1 MRRDCPN
8 AKKILLTHDGYISA
22 SDDEEVTDPTSEKS
36 EEVDHL
42 LDGYELTVNCK
53 KNLVKRVQ
61 ADIIEDKGRGGLF
74 FRLNAKLI
82 TPVAS

>member
-1 MRRDCPN
+1 
-8 AKKILLTHDGYISA
+8 
-22 SDDEEVTDPTSEKS
+22 
-36 EEVDHL
+36 
-42 LDGYELTVNCK
+42 LDGYELTANR
-53 KNLVKRVQ
+53 NFFMVKRVQ